1 MNNTTHSQFWVIST
15 ECMAPLLL
23 PLFLAQNKN
32 PVPKGDLSKI
42 LPTGVLFITYSL
54 LVSKVGGSNAPKPPK
69 KVAAPK
75 AKRQP
80 YNLLAAMSGEGGCKM
95 IS

>member
-1 MNNTTHSQFWVIST
+1 M
-15 ECMAPLLL
+15 
-23 PLFLAQNKN
+23 AQNKN

-69 KVAAPK
+69 KVVVPK
-75 AKRQP
+75 ARRQP
-80 YNLLAAMSGEGGCKM
+80 YNLLAAMSGEGGCK
-95 IS
+95 IIRLQIWVIVLEPGPAAWQGKS